1 MLKNVTAFL
10 FILISGLVFAQQQ
23 WNVRFYHET
32 EGQEAVIYADNPEI
46 MPMSAQLSYTLQNMK
61 STLPS
66 GTTVV
71 LPPLSEK
78 TEIMRLT
85 KIKQNASNRF
95 SYQTLINFGNVL
107 LEEYDEDHLYTL
119 PFENGKTQL
128 IFQGYRGKLSHHNAD
143 ALDFDLNVGDKV
155 FAARGGLVVEAV
167 ENNTRNCP
175 DISCA
180 KFNNYILI
188 LHSDGTFAEYSHLKH
203 NGSEV
208 LKGDVVEQ
216 GQFIGYSGNTGYS
229 TGPHLHFSVFINRI
243 DGKRDYLKT
252 KFRTAEFPEG
262 ELLKEKQKYR
272 RDY

>member
-1 MLKNVTAFL
+1 MLKNFVAFL
-10 FILISGLVFAQQQ
+10 FIFIASFVYAQQQ

-107 LEEYDEDHLYTL
+107 LNEYDKNHLHSL
-119 PFENGKTQL
+119 PF
-128 IFQGYRGKLSHHNAD
+128 
-143 ALDFDLNVGDKV
+143 
-155 FAARGGLVVEAV
+155 
-167 ENNTRNCP
+167 
-175 DISCA
+175 
-180 KFNNYILI
+180 
-188 LHSDGTFAEYSHLKH
+188 
-203 NGSEV
+203 
-208 LKGDVVEQ
+208 
-216 GQFIGYSGNTGYS
+216 
-229 TGPHLHFSVFINRI
+229 
-243 DGKRDYLKT
+243 
-252 KFRTAEFPEG
+252 
-262 ELLKEKQKYR
+262 
-272 RDY
+272 

>member
-32 EGQEAVIYADNPEI
+32 QGQEAVIYADNPEI
-46 MPMSAQLSYTLQNMK
+46 MPMSAQLTYTLQNMK

-107 LEEYDEDHLYTL
+107 LNEYDENHLYSL
-119 PFENGKTQL
+119 PFETGKTQM
-128 IFQGYRGKLSHHNAD
+128 IFQGYRGKLSHHNTD

-155 FAARGGLVVEAV
+155 FAARGGLVIKAV

-188 LHSDGTFAEYSHLKH
+188 LHSDGTFAEYSHLNH

-208 LKGDVVEQ
+208 QKGDVVEQ

-252 KFRTAEFPEG
+252 KFQTAEVPEG
-262 ELLKEKQKYR
+262 ELLKEKQRYR
-272 RDY
+272 REE

>member
-119 PFENGKTQL
+119 PFEKGKTQR
-128 IFQGYRGKLSHHNAD
+128 IYQGYYGKFSHQKAQ
-143 ALDFDLNVGDKV
+143 ALDFDLQTGDEI
-155 FAARGGLVVEAV
+155 FAAREGIVVETV
-167 ENNTRNCP
+167 SHHHRNCP

-180 KFNNYILI
+180 KFNNRILI
-188 LHSDGTFAEYSHLKH
+188 QHEDGTFADYAHLKQ
-203 NGSEV
+203 NGV
-208 LKGDVVEQ
+208 AVKKGDFVSR
-216 GQFIGYSGNTGYS
+216 GQLIGYSGNTGYS
-229 TGPHLHFSVFINRI
+229 NGPHLHFSVFINRI
-243 DGKRDYLKT
+243 DGSRTYLPTLFKT
-252 KFRTAEFPEG
+252 SESEG
-262 ELLKEKQKYR
+262 TLLKEGQKYTR
-272 RDY
+272 NYD